1 MKQPKKQ
8 KLSPRL
14 RRARR
19 VRKTIHGTAE
29 RPRMAVT
36 RSLNN
41 MYVQIIDD
49 VLGVTMLGI
58 STLGP
63 DMKSKAVSDGKKG
76 TSKELGKLVAEK
88 AKEKGITKVVFDR
101 SGHMY
106 HGRVKAVA
114 DGAREGGLEF

>member
-1 MKQPKKQ
+1 MKYPKKE
-8 KLSPRL
+8 KRTPRL

-19 VRKTIHGTAE
+19 VRKNIFGTAE

-36 RSLNN
+36 RSLSN

-49 VLGVTMLGI
+49 VKGMTLLGL

-63 DMKSKAVSDGKKG
+63 DMRSRKASDGKKG
-76 TSKELGKLVAEK
+76 ASKELGKLVAEK
-88 AKEKGITKVVFDR
+88 AREKGITRVVFDR

-106 HGRVKAVA
+106 HGRIKAVA